1 MSHFFGISKLQQ
13 GTANETQGRS
23 WYHCSKSQGPEDS
36 ISVFV
41 SVSTDKHRQVAS
53 LLYSHFYAEEYALS
67 ATRKK
72 RSQSLVDFF
81 FSSSSHSHTIM
92 KEERDCQTQ

>member
-1 MSHFFGISKLQQ
+1 MSHSFGISKLQQ

-41 SVSTDKHRQVAS
+41 SVSIDKHRQVVS

-72 RSQSLVDFF
+72 NNHKVW
-81 FSSSSHSHTIM
+81 
-92 KEERDCQTQ
+92 